1 MITFNKI
8 YLGGYN
14 LTEILKFIFETLTGE
29 CTLFENI
36 LADKIYLAIVGSIA
50 FYVAWKVVGNLYDD
64 GLIYGSTIGKIIHW
78 SVRTIAFL
86 GVFYIGFFIVKV
98 YEFIILYKFQCLI
111 GVIMSIIL
119 YLLIR
124 RRYGMIQRT

>member
-1 MITFNKI
+1 MLISNKL

-14 LTEILKFIFETLTGE
+14 LTGMLKFIFETLTGE

-36 LADKIYLAIVGSIA
+36 LVDKIYLAIVGSIA
-50 FYVAWKVVGNLYDD
+50 FYIAWKVVGNLYHD
-64 GLIYGSTIGKIIHW
+64 GLIYGSAIGKIIHW
-78 SVRTIAFL
+78 LVRAIVFL
-86 GVFYIGFFIVKV
+86 VVFYIGFFIVKV
-98 YEFIILYKFQCLI
+98 YEFIILYNFQCLI

-124 RRYGMIQRT
+124 RRYVMT